1 MEIVIA
7 LTIAMVFFV
16 VAWAIWL
23 APMAALLAAVG
34 ILMVGV
40 LARGIRSGTG

>member
-23 APMAALLAAVG
+23 APMAALIVSVG

-40 LARGIRSGTG
+40 LARGVRSDTG